1 VWRVI
6 DVGGSGYFLHTH
18 HNSLII
24 EKDGSKTEVPFQD
37 IHSIICHGVGF
48 RYSDAFFK
56 ACLHNKIPVT
66 FCDETHLPLGMLLPM
81 YQHTDAAKRM
91 EAQLQASLPRK
102 KQAWQQIIKAKLHF
116 QGDLLE
122 SLGLSNGARR
132 LFVLAKNVLSGDPT
146 NNEAQGAKIYFE
158 ALMGTTFFRSD
169 QTNAINAKLDYG
181 YSILRSAVARAVVD
195 VGLLPSQ
202 GVFHSNRINPFCLI
216 DDLMEPYR
224 PMVDSLVLSI
234 GAKYGIEPTLIP
246 DEKRLLMNLTAA
258 TVTTGENKME
268 LTNALRIYVMSYLNF
283 LTREQNAIE
292 FPTPEYAWTI

>member
-1 VWRVI
+1 MWRVI
-6 DVGGSGYFLHTH
+6 DLGGSGYFLHTH
-18 HNSLII
+18 HNKLIV
-24 EKDGSKTEVPFQD
+24 EKDGNKTEVPFQD
-37 IHSIICHGVGF
+37 IHSIICHGLGF

-81 YQHTDAAKRM
+81 HQHTDAARRM

-102 KQAWQQIIKAKLHF
+102 KLAWQQIIIAKLHF
-116 QGDLLE
+116 QGGLLKT
-122 SLGLSNGARR
+122 LGLQNDARK
-132 LFVLAKNVLSGDPT
+132 LFILAKNVLSGDPT
-146 NNEAQGAKIYFE
+146 NTEAQGAKIYFE
-158 ALMGTTFFRSD
+158 ALLGGNFYRSD

-202 GVFHSNRINPFCLI
+202 GVFHSNRINPFCLV

-234 GAKYGIEPTLIP
+234 GSKYGIEPTLIS
-246 DEKRLLMNLTAA
+246 DEKKLLIGLTAT
-258 TVTTGENKME
+258 TVLCGASKME
-268 LTNALRIYVMSYLNF
+268 LTNALRLYVMSYLNF
-283 LTREQNAIE
+283 LTREQNSIE
-292 FPTPEYAWTI
+292 FPKPEYAWTI